1 MSTINFNDGIFAQ
14 EALQQFVADM
24 SPIAFFSHS
33 YNAESAQKGNAIYVP
48 RVDAIT
54 TTTFSY
60 TDNSGFPY
68 ENTGGTIGTITVT
81 MDQQFVNVVDISDL
95 QRMNSSAAEWTN
107 FARQQGKSLA
117 KAVWQRIATLFTTAN
132 YGVAVQ
138 AISIANYGY
147 TAGASIRTVMA
158 KRDVLKEMGTD
169 RLAMIV
175 NQDVNYSFLSNSTVY
190 QNYIFNGDVAR
201 TGRMGQ
207 VAGMDVYPVNIMP
220 TNGISLVGVIAHP
233 DSVAVACRY
242 LEPQEPG
249 AYISAQR
256 LVDDQSGIVLGY
268 RRHYNPG
275 RGKMFVNF
283 EALFGFA
290 VGLSLGLGILTRSD

>member
-1 MSTINFNDGIFAQ
+1 MSTINFNDKIFAQ
-14 EALQQFVADM
+14 EALQAFVADL
-24 SPIAFFSHS
+24 SPLAFFSHS
-33 YNAESAQKGNAIYVP
+33 YNAQSAQKGDAIYIP

-68 ENTGGTIGTITVT
+68 ENSGGTIGTITVT
-81 MDQQFVNVVDISDL
+81 MDQQFINAIDITDL
-95 QRMNSSAAEWTN
+95 QVMNSSAAEWGN

-117 KAVWQRIATLFTTAN
+117 KAVWQRIASIFTTAN
-132 YGVAVQ
+132 FGTAVQ
-138 AISIANYGY
+138 NISIANYGY

-158 KRDVLKEMGTD
+158 KRDVLKEVGTD
-169 RLAMIV
+169 RLALIV

-201 TGRMGQ
+201 VGKVGQ
-207 VAGMDVYPVNIMP
+207 VAGMDVYPINIMP
-220 TNGISLVGVIAHP
+220 TGGISLVGVVAHP
-233 DSVAVACRY
+233 DGVAVACRY

-256 LVDDQSGIVLGY
+256 LVDDESGIVMGY

-283 EALFGFA
+283 EALFGFG
-290 VGLSLGLGILTRSD
+290 VGLSLGIGLLARSD